1 LYSLV
6 CMVVGL
12 QCFIHT
18 VSKLEFSFGLPVL
31 ELNIMQIPEQIIL
44 SRKMKIKIKMVYKDG
59 V

>member
-1 LYSLV
+1 
-6 CMVVGL
+6 MVVGL